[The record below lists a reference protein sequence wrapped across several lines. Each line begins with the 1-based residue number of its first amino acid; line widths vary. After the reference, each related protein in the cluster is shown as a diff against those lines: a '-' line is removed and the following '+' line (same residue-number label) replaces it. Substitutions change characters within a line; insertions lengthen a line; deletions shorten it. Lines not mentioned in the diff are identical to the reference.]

1 MKKKWMNLLLSS
13 MVLGG
18 ALWSGAGTTRTY
30 ATSEPQSSANSGAV
44 TFSDISGH
52 WANEAV
58 AKWQARGIVQGSG
71 NGKFEPNREL
81 TRSEWVA
88 LVNRTFQLQKQG
100 DASFSD
106 VNSDDWFEGDVLAA
120 EASGYIQGFEDGT
133 FKPGAPLT
141 REQAAVTLTKLLKL
155 QGGNPGE
162 AAETFKDDAELG
174 GWSKQSV
181 YAAVNEGI
189 IQGYEDHTFRPD
201 APLTRAEAVAL
212 LDRAAQV
219 NGSWYGEAGV
229 YGPEL
234 AEQVEKQQGNVIVNA
249 AGVTLRNMDIAGD
262 LVIGKGVGEGDVTL
276 SNVTV
281 HGNTY
286 VYGGGEHSIHLENSV
301 LVNIIV
307 NKQDGSVR
315 LVAKGGTAIQEVVVQ
330 TGANLETEKGV
341 HVSKVSL
348 SKELPANSQ
357 IRLAGY
363 FDTVNVEAYSLAIDI
378 PEGAIGEMNVAPDAN
393 GVAVDT
399 GEQATIESMILNA
412 VAKIT
417 GLGTIQNAT
426 VNAAGSSFDKAP
438 AQVKVGEQVAGNTD
452 ATVTIGGKE
461 MKPEEAAKQT
471 STSSTNTASTSTG
484 TSSGGSSGSGS
495 SSGSSGS
502 NSGNTG
508 GNNGGNVPP
517 EPSGSPSLSLEKEA
531 ISVGEA
537 VYFTSSQNGTAYLA
551 SERIAYYDLP
561 TLQLALDSGEALKLE
576 VQAGKRSYFNTS
588 LLNNVGY
595 PDYFEFNIV
604 VYNGS
609 GHYTAKEFVILNETE
624 SLVEHPVWTHYGSDP
639 EYFSLNYNRLLQL
652 APGQTTESIVEL
664 ALNGTG
670 VYEPFTASL
679 GTVEVKNNRV
689 FIRPV
694 QSRLGKGFEFRLR
707 AGSVVT
713 SDGQSNAEY
722 ETGLIDSF
730 TNITLLSHGGGR
742 SATVK
747 VGEEIRFSVDDEAT
761 VYLIPE
767 MISGS
772 QETFDEKVTEGFGKK
787 LEITAAEAGQEVS
800 VSTEGLASGEYRLH
814 PWHGHSISIQLTE

>member
-1 MKKKWMNLLLSS
+1 MKKKWMNLMLSS
-13 MVLGG
+13 LVLGG
-18 ALWSGAGTTRTY
+18 ALWSGAGIGSTY
-30 ATSEPQSSANSGAV
+30 AAAEPQSPANNGIAAF
-44 TFSDISGH
+44 TDMPGH
-52 WANEAV
+52 WADDAV

-100 DASFSD
+100 DAAFSD
-106 VNSDDWFEGDVLAA
+106 VKSGDWFADDVLAA
-120 EASGYIQGFEDGT
+120 QASGYIQGFEDGS

-155 QGGNPGE
+155 QVE
-162 AAETFKDDAELG
+162 DQAAEAFKDDAALG

-181 YAAVNEGI
+181 YAAVNQGI
-189 IQGYEDHTFRPD
+189 IKGYEDHTFRPD
-201 APLTRAEAVAL
+201 TALTRAEAVTL

-229 YGPEL
+229 YGPEI
-234 AEQVEKQQGNVIVNA
+234 AEQLDKQPGNVIVNA

-262 LVIGKGVGEGDVTL
+262 LIIGKGVGEGDVTL

-286 VYGGGEHSIHLENSV
+286 VFGGGEHSIHLNNSV

-315 LVAKGGTAIQEVVVQ
+315 LVAKGSTAIQEVVVQ

-399 GEQATIESMILNA
+399 GEKATIESIILNA

-438 AQVKVGEQVAGNTD
+438 AQVKIGEQVAGD
-452 ATVTIGGKE
+452 ATITIGGKE
-461 MKPEEAAKQT
+461 MKAEEAAKQT
-471 STSSTNTASTSTG
+471 STTSA
-484 TSSGGSSGSGS
+484 SSGTPSSGTPGGGS
-495 SSGSSGS
+495 SSGSGGS
-502 NSGNTG
+502 NSGSTG
-508 GNNGGNVPP
+508 GGGSSGNNGGNVPSD
-517 EPSGSPSLSLEKEA
+517 PSGRPSLSLEREA
-531 ISVGEA
+531 VSVGEA

-551 SERIAYYDLP
+551 SADIAYYQLP
-561 TLQLALDSGEALKLE
+561 TLQLAVESGEALKLE
-576 VQAGKRSYFNTS
+576 VQAGKRSYFDTT
-588 LLNNVGY
+588 LLNNVGFPRNY
-595 PDYFEFNIV
+595 EFNIA

-609 GHYTAKEFVILNETE
+609 GSYGAEELVILDESE
-624 SLVEHPVWTHYGSDP
+624 SLTENPVLTHYGTDP
-639 EYFSLNYNRLLQL
+639 EYFSMDYNRLLQL
-652 APGQTTESIVEL
+652 APGQTTEAIVEL
-664 ALNGTG
+664 ALNGTDTF
-670 VYEPFTASL
+670 EPFTASL
-679 GTVEVKNNRV
+679 GTVEVRNNRV
-689 FIRPV
+689 IIRPA
-694 QSRLGKGFEFRLR
+694 QSRLGKDFKFRLR

-713 SDGQSNAEY
+713 SDGQSNVEY
-722 ETGLIDSF
+722 GTGPIDSF
-730 TNITLLSHGGGR
+730 VKITLLSHGGGY

-747 VGEEIRFSVDDEAT
+747 AGEEIQFSVEDAAT
-761 VYLIPE
+761 IYLIPS
-767 MISGS
+767 MLSGS
-772 QETFDEKVTEGFGKK
+772 QDTFDKKVDEGFGKK
-787 LEITAAEAGQEVS
+787 VEVTEAQIGQPVTISTADLSPGDYS
-800 VSTEGLASGEYRLH
+800 LH
-814 PWHGHSISIQLTE
+814 VWGGHSISVKLTE